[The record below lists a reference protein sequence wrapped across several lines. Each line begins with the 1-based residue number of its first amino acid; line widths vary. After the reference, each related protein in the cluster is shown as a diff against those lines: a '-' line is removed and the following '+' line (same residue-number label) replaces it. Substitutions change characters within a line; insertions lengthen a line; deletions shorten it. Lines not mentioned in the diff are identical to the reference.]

1 VTPKPLYQVLASI
14 LIARDNCRR
23 SGNDEWHDRY
33 HEARAA
39 ELVKRY
45 LPSGSGFDNGTK
57 LDDIKSTGD
66 SLVFDVDFHHM
77 NEHGF
82 YDGWTTH
89 RVVVRPSL
97 AFGFR
102 LTIGGRNRNEIKDYI
117 AEVFDAALHTP
128 IDEAK
133 KAEHEH
139 PRA

>member
-1 VTPKPLYQVLASI
+1 MIPKPLYAVLAST

-23 SGNDEWHDRY
+23 SGNDEWHDR
-33 HEARAA
+33 HETRVA

-57 LDDIKSTGD
+57 LDEVRSTGD
-66 SLVFDVDFHHM
+66 RLIFFVDFHHM

-102 LTIGGRNRNEIKDYI
+102 LTISGRNRNDIKDHI

-128 IDEAK
+128 IDEASE
-133 KAEHEH
+133 A
-139 PRA
+139 A